1 MLFNTKGSIEKSE
14 ENLTTEDQA
23 LIMEAAIIDIAS
35 NEELTTFLENK
46 VEVDA
51 ALSEEVLLERTIVK
65 LDKKAKLSKA
75 TKMAVFQIAKEKKD
89 PKFKKLLTIWRIER
103 HLEEYLN
110 HRYGNEAARRAKKT
124 VMNAKKSKSNLI
136 KKVANKLND
145 QLNGTK

>member
-1 MLFNTKGSIEKSE
+1 MLFNTKGNIEKQD

-35 NEELTTFLENK
+35 NEELTAFLENK
-46 VEVDA
+46 TEVDA

-65 LDKKAKLSKA
+65 LDKKAKLNKA
-75 TKMAVFQIAKEKKD
+75 QKMAIFQIAKEKKD

-103 HLEEYLN
+103 HLEEYLEQ
-110 HRYGNEAARRAKKT
+110 RYGNEALRRAKKT
-124 VMNAKKSKSNLI
+124 AMNAKKSKSNLI

-145 QLNGTK
+145 QLNGSK